1 MRRRGWHMKEEEF
14 LVNNYETMTIYELK
28 DGLEELSN
36 RKRTAD
42 SINAKI
48 KRLKA
53 EGKILGE
60 KNQEAVTRS
69 LIQRRRDHEREY
81 KSQQ

>member
-14 LVNNYETMTIYELK
+14 LINNYETMTIYELK

-36 RKRTAD
+36 RERTAD

-53 EGKILGE
+53 DGKITGE
-60 KNQEAVTRS
+60 KNQETITRS
-69 LIQRRRDHEREY
+69 LIQRRRDHERKSE
-81 KSQQ
+81 SQQ